1 MPDHNDWYN
10 VRRNF
15 VDFTRANVRYIAAE
29 LALIAAGVGGLPTKN
44 QLSGNVQV
52 SASEATG
59 SAADAYILTSVYET
73 DELVKNLVV
82 QCIMT
87 NTNAGASTLKLDSL
101 AQKDIK
107 NIDGSTLVGG
117 SIVAGWPH
125 IFVYDGTKWL
135 LMNSAKAVVVSVV
148 LDEALTPRSFE
159 RNVAI
164 TAFTLPAASGGS
176 APYTYAV
183 TGLPAGLVFDDSS
196 REVSGTPTALGS
208 STVVYTVTDSNAVEF
223 AFQFTIR
230 VVASVLSVT
239 SPMDRTLTVGN
250 AYSFALATATD
261 GTPPYTYAIDDDD
274 LPAGMEFDPESRI
287 LSGTPTESGL
297 FDIDYVVTDSGDT
310 VQTAT
315 QTFRFTIRSATVLS
329 LASVNDRTFVPD
341 ESITP
346 FILPAATG
354 GVPGYTYIVTGLPEG
369 LEFDPDPDTREVSG
383 TPTATGENEITYRV
397 SDAEGTQ
404 HEVEF
409 NINIETA
416 GRRYI
421 AVLESRV
428 NVTALQVQ
436 SGNNYSPS
444 ERELELPDWTGDR
457 YIVIAQP
464 EDNDDLTHISLS
476 GVGNSISAFE
486 KASYTRTIN
495 GIDYEI
501 WVGREVQGGAVISGE
516 IINVQP

>member
-87 NTNAGASTLKLDSL
+87 NTNSGASTLKLDSL

-183 TGLPAGLVFDDSS
+183 TGLPAGLV
-196 REVSGTPTALGS
+196 V
-208 STVVYTVTDSNAVEF
+208 
-223 AFQFTIR
+223 
-230 VVASVLSVT
+230 
-239 SPMDRTLTVGN
+239 
-250 AYSFALATATD
+250 
-261 GTPPYTYAIDDDD
+261 
-274 LPAGMEFDPESRI
+274 
-287 LSGTPTESGL
+287 
-297 FDIDYVVTDSGDT
+297 
-310 VQTAT
+310 
-315 QTFRFTIRSATVLS
+315 
-329 LASVNDRTFVPD
+329 
-341 ESITP
+341 
-346 FILPAATG
+346 
-354 GVPGYTYIVTGLPEG
+354 
-369 LEFDPDPDTREVSG
+369 
-383 TPTATGENEITYRV
+383 
-397 SDAEGTQ
+397 
-404 HEVEF
+404 
-409 NINIETA
+409 
-416 GRRYI
+416 
-421 AVLESRV
+421 
-428 NVTALQVQ
+428 
-436 SGNNYSPS
+436 
-444 ERELELPDWTGDR
+444 
-457 YIVIAQP
+457 
-464 EDNDDLTHISLS
+464 
-476 GVGNSISAFE
+476 
-486 KASYTRTIN
+486 
-495 GIDYEI
+495 
-501 WVGREVQGGAVISGE
+501 
-516 IINVQP
+516 